1 MAKATASRRAALA
14 LLGEIRRRDAYAREV
29 LRASERMDAL
39 SSRDRAL
46 VERLVLGV
54 TGSQGLL
61 DVTIGAHVKNGSRL
75 EPQVRDALRLSTYEL
90 LFLAA
95 PVAVAVS
102 QGVELVRSVRPRAA
116 GMANAVLRK
125 VARED
130 VPKRARAVK
139 HAKGHVATIAGL
151 ALASGYP
158 EWLVKRVWLQRG
170 GNVATDFALS
180 ALDPAPVYV
189 QDLSALRGKD
199 AIDAFSA
206 LEAEGLDPH
215 DAAVVGAFRIGTPAR
230 LFRTGLVQNGDLV
243 VADLSAQRV
252 ALMVDPAPHKSV
264 LEVGQGRGTKSLI
277 MAAAAMRRGGAMR
290 LVGIDALAHKT
301 RVSRR
306 RMEDAGIS
314 DWVRCLT
321 LDGTTLGDGEVAK
334 NLGGPFDVVLVDAP
348 CSGTGTLR
356 RHPERTWSLSPND
369 VDCRSSSSLPAL
381 QMRLLEAAA
390 SQVSEGGVL
399 CYATCSVLRE
409 ENEDVVEAFLA
420 SGPGVGFEQES
431 EPFVSNPTVDGPDGH
446 YCVRLRKRDK

>member
-1 MAKATASRRAALA
+1 MAKATASRRVALA

-39 SSRDRAL
+39 EPRDRAL
-46 VERLVLGV
+46 VERLVMGV

-61 DVTIGAHVKNGSRL
+61 DAVIGTHVKSGSRL

-90 LFLAA
+90 LFLAV
-95 PVAVAVS
+95 PIAVAVS
-102 QGVELVRSVRPRAA
+102 QGVELVRSVRPRAT

-130 VPKRARAVK
+130 IPVRTRAVEL
-139 HAKGHVATIAGL
+139 AKSHTATITDL

-158 EWLVKRVWLQRG
+158 EWLIKRVWLQRG
-170 GNVATDFALS
+170 EEVATSFALS

-189 QDLSALRGKD
+189 ADMSLLRGRD
-199 AIDAFSA
+199 TNNLPSV
-206 LEAEGLDPH
+206 LEAEGLEPGY
-215 DAAVVGAFRIGTPAR
+215 VGEEGAFRIGAPAR
-230 LFRTGLVQNGDLV
+230 LFRSGLVQNGELV

-277 MAAAAMRRGGAMR
+277 MEVAAMRRGGAMR

-314 DWVRCLT
+314 DRVRCLT
-321 LDGTTLGDGEVAK
+321 LDGTTLGDDEVAK
-334 NLGGPFDVVLVDAP
+334 NLEGPFDVVLVDAP

-369 VDCRSSSSLPAL
+369 VDCRLSSSLPAL
-381 QMRLLEAAA
+381 QMRLLTAAA
-390 SQVSEGGVL
+390 SQVSEGGAL

-420 SGPGVGFEQES
+420 SGPGVGFEQEG

-446 YCVRLRKRDK
+446 FCVRLRKRDK

>member
-1 MAKATASRRAALA
+1 MAKVAAARRVALA

-29 LRASERMDAL
+29 LRASERMEAL
-39 SSRDRAL
+39 EPRDRAL
-46 VERLVLGV
+46 VERLILGV
-54 TGSQGLL
+54 VGSYGLL
-61 DVTIGAHVKNGSRL
+61 DARLGAHVKGGSRL
-75 EPQVRDALRLSTYEL
+75 EPQVRDALRLSSYEL

-125 VARED
+125 IARED
-130 VPKRARAVK
+130 VPTRARAVER
-139 HAKGHVATIAGL
+139 AKDYAATVSDL

-158 EWLVKRVWLQRG
+158 EWLLERVRQQRG
-170 GNVATDFALS
+170 ESDATDFALS

-189 QDLSALRGKD
+189 ADMSPVRGRDSADMRP
-199 AIDAFSA
+199 A
-206 LEAEGLDPH
+206 LEAAGLEPRN
-215 DAAVVGAFRIGTPAR
+215 VGEDGVFRIEAPAG
-230 LFRTGLVQNGDLV
+230 LFRSGFVQNGDLV
-243 VADLSAQRV
+243 VADLSAQSV
-252 ALMVDPAPHKSV
+252 ALMVEPDPHKFV

-277 MAAAAMRRGGAMR
+277 MERAAMLRGGAMR

-301 RVSRR
+301 KVSRL

-314 DWVRCLT
+314 DKVRCLT
-321 LDGTTLGDGEVAK
+321 LDGTMLGDDAVSRS
-334 NLGGPFDVVLVDAP
+334 LGGPFDAALVDAP

-369 VDCRSSSSLPAL
+369 VDRHFSSSLPDL
-381 QMRLLEAAA
+381 QMRLLEATA
-390 SQVSEGGVL
+390 SQVREGGLL

-420 SGPGVGFEQES
+420 SEAGAGFEQEG
-431 EPFVSNPTVDGPDGH
+431 EPFVSNPDVNGPDGH
-446 YCVRLRKRDK
+446 FCAKLRNRRR